1 MADEA
6 LRTLVRQRADNR
18 CEYCHI
24 QQDQVPFVPFH
35 VDHII
40 PRKHGGGTHPSN
52 LALSCMHCN
61 LHKSS
66 DLSGIDLEGGAIT
79 PLFHPRRDRWAEHF
93 VFQGALIVGL
103 TPMGRATVRTLN
115 MNGANRLEVREE
127 ILARGESL

>member
-1 MADEA
+1 
-6 LRTLVRQRADNR
+6 
-18 CEYCHI
+18 
-24 QQDQVPFVPFH
+24 
-35 VDHII
+35 
-40 PRKHGGGTHPSN
+40 
-52 LALSCMHCN
+52 MHCN

>member
-35 VDHII
+35 VNHIS

-66 DLSGIDLEGGAIT
+66 DLSGIDPDGGAIT

-103 TPMGRATVRTLN
+103 TPVGRATVRTLN
-115 MNGANRLEVREE
+115 MNGADRLEVREE
-127 ILARGESL
+127 LLARGESL